1 MMASTMATLVMILL
15 IFGIL
20 GVQVCACLCLFV
32 PMVCLCVPMVCL
44 VCAYNVRVSWYCVS
58 CVPIVCPVCG
68 YALVPRIVC
77 PVCGYALV
85 PR

>member
-20 GVQVCACLCLFV
+20 GVQVCACLCLCVPMVCLCV

-68 YALVPRIVC
+68 YALVPR
-77 PVCGYALV
+77 
-85 PR
+85 